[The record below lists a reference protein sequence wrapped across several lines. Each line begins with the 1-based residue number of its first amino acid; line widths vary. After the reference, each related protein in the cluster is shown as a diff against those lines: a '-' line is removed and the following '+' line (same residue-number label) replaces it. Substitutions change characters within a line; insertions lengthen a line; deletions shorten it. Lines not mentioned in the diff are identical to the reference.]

1 MSTGGGGGRTN
12 VNAEINVTPMAD
24 IMLVLLIIF
33 MITTPLIQE
42 GVPINKPKARH
53 AREAPQLDAEGVT
66 TVTVNREGLFFINS
80 EPVPPEEFVD
90 KLADS
95 RARAPELPLFVRGDV
110 AAPYGRVVEVVN
122 LARDAG
128 YEQIGMVVDRQ
139 EGGGAAGAEPTLPGG
154 GN

>member
-1 MSTGGGGGRTN
+1 MAISGGPSSKHSG

-42 GVPINKPKARH
+42 GIPINKAKARH
-53 AREAPQLDAEGVT
+53 AEEAPQLDAEGVT
-66 TVTVNREGLFFINS
+66 TVTVTRDGLLYINS
-80 EPVPPEEFVD
+80 APVPNEEFVD
-90 KLADS
+90 KLGES
-95 RARAPELPLFVRGDV
+95 RSRAPELPLFVRGDV
-110 AAPYGRVVEVVN
+110 AAPYGKVVQVVN

-128 YEQIGMVVDRQ
+128 YEQIGMVVDRS
-139 EGGGAAGAEPTLPGG
+139 EGGTEALPVG